1 MDVFAFAS
9 MSETQGMVLT
19 EAMAAGVPVVALD
32 APGVREIVIDG
43 ENGRLLEHQSTDDF
57 AAALRE
63 IAGASREGMERL
75 RRAARVTAEAF
86 SMKRSADKALAIYRK
101 LQRQHYARRDA
112 VYNKWRAAGRL
123 IGAEWN
129 LLRGIT
135 KAAEVKSRAVK
146 ADGKPLWRPDGG

>member
-1 MDVFAFAS
+1 
-9 MSETQGMVLT
+9 
-19 EAMAAGVPVVALD
+19 
-32 APGVREIVIDG
+32 
-43 ENGRLLEHQSTDDF
+43 QSTDDF

-101 LQRQHYARRDA
+101 LQRQRYARRDA

-146 ADGKPLWRPDGG
+146 ADGKPLWRLDGG